1 MSAEPLASLPA
12 ALAAA
17 APGQEEAAHALA
29 LGLAARQH
37 VLLVGPPGCGKS
49 ALAAAFARASGARFR
64 LLHFH
69 RDTRPEEL
77 LGDPMLLRS
86 RLGAGERISLGVAE
100 GGLLAVEVAVL
111 DDLGRAP
118 GEALGSLLHLLSERR
133 GPGGQVP
140 LECAVATVLPPEVD
154 AVADPPDPGQLDRFA
169 LQVRMRGLVW
179 SGAWQKARRLLS
191 AAPGDRHA
199 PPPLDGEARRAAQRR
214 CAGLP
219 VPAAVRAAWTHL
231 WSRLAALAG
240 DQGLVGDR
248 LLAAPGFAVLRAHAF
263 LRGASAVERED
274 LRVARLML
282 AARVPEPLR
291 REAETWIEAVASG
304 AAQEDPPQPLAR
316 VGEGG
321 EAGASAGRA
330 TARLPAPMLQ
340 DVPPLPRASAGKA
353 PPGADV
359 QRLIDALSGRLD
371 RLRVEALA
379 EPGGMPRRRT
389 RLARLDELLDADPVE
404 AALFVE
410 GGLPDSPA
418 VLRRERRVL
427 GGALALLRDVSAS
440 MEGPLSRFAG
450 EVVAGMV
457 RACARRRM
465 RVAYVEFH
473 HEAEP
478 FRVDG
483 RLFHRRYAELL
494 ARAGR
499 ARAEGR
505 TSYEAPLRLALEAFR
520 RRPGRGR
527 HLLLVTDGVP
537 VVGDPWVRAER
548 RLAREL
554 RVRVHTVFLADE
566 EFPPVLDQIARETGG
581 SRFRVEPQGGG
592 RLRVRALDEGAL
604 A

>member
-1 MSAEPLASLPA
+1 MSAEPLAPLAA

-17 APGQEEAAHALA
+17 APGQEEAARALA
-29 LGLAARQH
+29 LGLVARQH

-86 RLGAGERISLGVAE
+86 RRGASERISLGVAQ

-118 GEALGSLLHLLSERR
+118 GEALGPLLRLLSERR
-133 GPGGQVP
+133 GPAGELP
-140 LECAVATVLPPEVD
+140 LECAAATLLPPESD
-154 AVADPPDPGQLDRFA
+154 AVADPPEPSQLDRFA
-169 LQVRMRGLVW
+169 LQVRMQGLVW
-179 SGAWQKARRLLS
+179 SGAWEKARRVLS
-191 AAPGDRHA
+191 VAPGEGRV
-199 PPPLDGEARRAAQRR
+199 PPPLDGAARRAAQQR

-219 VPAAVRAAWTHL
+219 VRPAVRAAWERL

-248 LLAAPGFAVLRAHAF
+248 LLAAPGLAVLRAHAF
-263 LRGASAVERED
+263 LRGACAVGRED
-274 LRVARLML
+274 LRVARLMI
-282 AARVPEPLR
+282 AARIPEPLR
-291 REAETWIEAVASG
+291 REAETWIEAAASG
-304 AAQEDPPQPLAR
+304 AAQEEAPQQLAR
-316 VGEGG
+316 AGDAA
-321 EAGASAGRA
+321 EAGTAGGARA
-330 TARLPAPMLQ
+330 APAPALPAQGTP
-340 DVPPLPRASAGKA
+340 PPLRPFPGAAL
-353 PPGADV
+353 PGADV
-359 QRLIDALSGRLD
+359 QRLVDALAGRLD
-371 RLRVEALA
+371 RLRVEATS
-379 EPGGMPRRRT
+379 EPGGVPRRRS
-389 RLARLDELLDADPVE
+389 RLSRLDELLDADPVE

-410 GGLPDSPA
+410 GGWPDSPA

-457 RACARRRM
+457 RVCARRRM

-483 RLFHRRYAELL
+483 RLFHRRYADLL
-494 ARAGR
+494 ARAGC

-520 RRPGRGR
+520 RRPGHGR

-548 RLAREL
+548 RLARDL
-554 RVRVHTVFLADE
+554 GVRVHTVFLADE
-566 EFPPVLDQIARETGG
+566 EFPPVLDQLARDTGG
-581 SRFRVEPQGGG
+581 SRFRVEPQRSG